1 MNYRRGLQ
9 RIYAVLASVWIVAV
23 FVAIFSGE
31 FEPWKPFETPASQTV
46 DFAPSELSTTPPTEA
61 QRDGSPAPLDF
72 SGAKFADQPTSA
84 NVSGSGCGLSVW
96 RLRQSALP
104 IYCCSLLP
112 VGSTVASNR
121 EISTPA
127 PFRHYLSG
135 GSPHVWREAHKRL
148 ERHLERTIRRNG
160 IPASP
165 PRGLPTVRM
174 GAGGYSFTAG
184 SR

>member
-84 NVSGSGCGLSVW
+84 NAFNLKQQRRE
-96 RLRQSALP
+96 RLREWVWAFGLALA
-104 IYCCSLLP
+104 P
-112 VGSTVASNR
+112 VGVAYLLLFTVTGW
-121 EISTPA
+121 I
-127 PFRHYLSG
+127 Y
-135 GSPHVWREAHKRL
+135 
-148 ERHLERTIRRNG
+148 
-160 IPASP
+160 
-165 PRGLPTVRM
+165 RGFK
-174 GAGGYSFTAG
+174 S
-184 SR
+184 